1 MDTLWLA
8 VLLKCVSPRWVLRL
22 WVASLVIRVLGDHRH
37 IDLLVPNVADTLV
50 KLVNVI

>member
-22 WVASLVIRVLGDHRH
+22 WVASLVIRVLAIIGILIFLYQMSQIRW
-37 IDLLVPNVADTLV
+37 
-50 KLVNVI
+50 